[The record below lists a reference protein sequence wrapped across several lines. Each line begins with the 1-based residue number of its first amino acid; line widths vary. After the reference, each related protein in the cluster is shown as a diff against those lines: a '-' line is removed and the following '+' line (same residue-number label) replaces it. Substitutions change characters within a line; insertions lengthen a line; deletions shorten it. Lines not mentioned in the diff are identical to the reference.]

1 MRHGFPGLVSIPLA
15 VVAGVLFVT
24 SVHAAK
30 PGGGAE
36 DPCALA
42 TDFPAFAFDV
52 ASAKSRTIYLADST
66 GKCIR
71 VLTSG
76 RQPKFSYP
84 VDGTSNKGRVVWRDS
99 GSVIK
104 AADFTVEPGN
114 KLTGITV
121 RTLVSNAGCCLHD
134 LSKDGSTLYLSVSDS
149 VLAKLD
155 VAGTGGPTN
164 LFASDTDWFY
174 QMGSINGDGTLL
186 FATKTG
192 YGANGGASRLVK
204 VNLGIVPAE
213 ETVLREWLPQ
223 AGFGANPF
231 WPSAD
236 PHSDRIAFHEYVLNS
251 NNCSPLTVTD
261 YDGAETEDTK
271 NLAVERYGRDPTW
284 VGGRIVMQRRSPM
297 NGSGSCS
304 STTSLVEVILG
315 SGQETVLATGHYP
328 DGR

>member
-1 MRHGFPGLVSIPLA
+1 MRHGFPGRVSFLLALVASVLLVSTA
-15 VVAGVLFVT
+15 D
-24 SVHAAK
+24 AAK
-30 PGGGAE
+30 PGGGAG
-36 DPCALA
+36 DACATA

-52 ASAKSRTIYLADST
+52 ANAKTRTIYLADST

-71 VLTSG
+71 TLTSG

-84 VDGTSNKGRVVWRDS
+84 VDGSSNKGRVVWRDS

-104 AADFTVEPGN
+104 AADFTVAPGN
-114 KLTGITV
+114 TLSGIAV
-121 RTLVSNAGCCLHD
+121 RTLVSNAGCCLYD
-134 LSKDGSTLYLSVSDS
+134 LSKDGSTLYFSVSDS

-204 VNLGIVPAE
+204 INLGVVPAE
-213 ETVLREWLPQ
+213 ETILRE

-236 PHSDRIAFHEYVLNS
+236 PHSARIAFHEYVLNS
-251 NNCSPLTVTD
+251 NNCSPLTVTN
-261 YDGAETEDTK
+261 YDGNELDTAGF
-271 NLAVERYGRDPTW
+271 NVERYGRDPTW

-297 NGSGSCS
+297 NGSGTCS
-304 STTSLVEVILG
+304 TTTSLAEVILE
-315 SGQETVLATGHYP
+315 SGQETVLTTGYYP